1 MYRLTQ
7 KEAEREAN
15 RIKENIDRL
24 LQLYLE
30 TNPELGDNSEVDK
43 FQKAVTAVTISQS
56 PTFLSRWAEAQIIG
70 HLTNP
75 AIKDAN
81 SHLHE
86 EEKAERDVF
95 KYRNAISF
103 ILDKQSLYED
113 GLAQPYRWR
122 EELAVA
128 LQALNKGEVFGII
141 EPQKAK
147 RRIND
152 FTASHL
158 RFACVLH
165 VYRQWAIL
173 GKRCLAEEFVSKII
187 ATSIENIKKWEN
199 NEAKELD
206 PNRQIRNAIRN
217 GYKIAQERDT
227 ARHNLR
233 VSVPPIRFYSEW
245 HKKQKDFICPELM
258 HYDMLMIDYPLETLR
273 NALRDVKN

>member
-1 MYRLTQ
+1 MYRLTK

-30 TNPELGDNSEVDK
+30 TDPELGDASEIDK
-43 FQKAVTAVTISQS
+43 FQKAVTALTISQS

-70 HLTNP
+70 HFTNP
-75 AIKDAN
+75 SINDAN

-86 EEKAERDVF
+86 EEKAERDQI

-103 ILDKQSLYED
+103 ILDKQSLYVD
-113 GLAQPYRWR
+113 GIAQNYRWR
-122 EELAVA
+122 EELAAA

-141 EPQKAK
+141 APQKAK

-152 FTASHL
+152 YTVGHL

-173 GKRCLAEEFVSKII
+173 GRRGLAEEFVSNEIG
-187 ATSIENIKKWEN
+187 TSIENIKKWEK

-206 PNRQIRNAIRN
+206 PNRQIRNAIRK
-217 GYKIAQERDT
+217 GYKIAQERDA

-233 VSVPPIRFYSEW
+233 LSTPPIRFYSEW
-245 HKKQKDFICPELM
+245 HKKQKEFMCPELM
-258 HYDMLMIDYPLETLR
+258 HYDMLMIEYPLETLR
-273 NALRDVKN
+273 NALLDIKK